1 MRALLKEGL
10 NMDKIYDIIVV
21 GGGPAGLTAALY
33 GLRNGKSV
41 ITIEKSVFG
50 GQIVN
55 SPKVENIPG
64 FLSISGDEFGDI
76 MLDQV
81 QKQGGEVLFD
91 EVKEVLSDGS
101 HVLVK
106 TDMSGDI
113 KGLTCIL
120 ATGTT
125 HRTLGLENEE
135 KLIGS
140 GIHFCAV
147 CDGNFYKDK
156 KVVMIGGGNS
166 ALVEANLLVDIVSHL
181 TILQDLPMFTGEK
194 RLQDEL
200 FKKTN
205 LDKHVNTKV
214 LAYLTDNNKIIGV
227 KYLEDGIEKIVEC
240 DGVFLAIGLVPDNG
254 AFKNVC
260 AIDEK
265 GYFVSNEN
273 GLTNTKNVFV
283 AGDCRAKSL
292 RQVATACAD
301 GASAAIS
308 ACNYLR

>member
-1 MRALLKEGL
+1 
-10 NMDKIYDIIVV
+10 MDKIYDIIVV

-81 QKQGGEVLFD
+81 QKQGGQVLFD
-91 EVKEVLSDGS
+91 EVKAVNSDDNGVS
-101 HVLVK
+101 VT
-106 TDMSGDI
+106 TDMSGEI

-120 ATGTT
+120 ALGTT
-125 HRTLGLENEE
+125 HRTLGLMDEE
-135 KLIGS
+135 KFIGN

-147 CDGNFYKDK
+147 CDGNFYQDK

-166 ALVEANLLVDIVSHL
+166 ALVEANMLVNVVSHL

-200 FKKTN
+200 FKKEN
-205 LDKHVNTKV
+205 LDKHVSTKV
-214 LAYLTDNNKIIGV
+214 LTYLNDGNKITGV
-227 KYLEDGIEKIVEC
+227 KYLENGEEKIVEC
-240 DGVFLAIGLVPDNG
+240 DGVFLAIGLVPDNK
-254 AFKNVC
+254 AFANVC
-260 AIDEK
+260 DLDER
-265 GYFVSNEN
+265 GYFNSDESS
-273 GLTNTKNVFV
+273 LTKTKNVFV
-283 AGDCRAKSL
+283 AGDCRKKSL

-301 GASAAIS
+301 GANAAIA